1 MNHKYVAYIRV
12 NNKSDYAVNL
22 QKNWIDNYVKKKNIK
37 IDHYYIDDGYSGI
50 NFDRPQFKQLL
61 KDVENRKITKA
72 VIVKDLSRLSRNM
85 EDIYEIEKR
94 VSKQNVELIS
104 LCDNEILDSNIL
116 EHIVNFNTDLKI
128 ETIQ

>member
-61 KDVENRKITKA
+61 KDVENIIKNGETK
-72 VIVKDLSRLSRNM
+72 
-85 EDIYEIEKR
+85 
-94 VSKQNVELIS
+94 
-104 LCDNEILDSNIL
+104 
-116 EHIVNFNTDLKI
+116 
-128 ETIQ
+128 

>member
-85 EDIYEIEKR
+85 EDIYEIEER

-104 LCDNEILDSNIL
+104 ICDNEILDSNIL

>member
-22 QKNWIDNYVKKKNIK
+22 QKNWIDNYVKKENIK

-104 LCDNEILDSNIL
+104 ICDNEILDSNIL

>member
-50 NFDRPQFKQLL
+50 NFDRPRFKQLL

-104 LCDNEILDSNIL
+104 ICDNEILDSNIL

>member
-37 IDHYYIDDGYSGI
+37 IDHYYIDYGYSGI

-104 LCDNEILDSNIL
+104 ICDNEILDSNIL

>member
-85 EDIYEIEKR
+85 EDIDEIEKR

-104 LCDNEILDSNIL
+104 ICDNEILDSNIL

>member
-104 LCDNEILDSNIL
+104 ICDNEILDSNIL
-116 EHIVNFNTDLKI
+116 EHIVNFNTELML
-128 ETIQ
+128 

>member
-1 MNHKYVAYIRV
+1 M
-12 NNKSDYAVNL
+12 
-22 QKNWIDNYVKKKNIK
+22 QWIYKRI
-37 IDHYYIDDGYSGI
+37 GYSGI
-50 NFDRPQFKQLL
+50 NFDSPLFKQFF

-104 LCDNEILDSNIL
+104 ICDNEILDSNIL

>member
-85 EDIYEIEKR
+85 EDIYEIEIR

-104 LCDNEILDSNIL
+104 ICDNEILDSNIL

>member
-104 LCDNEILDSNIL
+104 ICDNEILDSNIL

>member
-104 LCDNEILDSNIL
+104 ICDNEILDSNIL

-128 ETIQ
+128 ETIK